1 MMVPEFEKAVVA
13 MEVGGVSA
21 PVQTQFGWHVI
32 KLNEARNKTAPDLES
47 VREELEL
54 QIRQTRVQ
62 SFIETSTAEAD
73 VDRSGAEGVDMS
85 ILKQIELLE

>member
-1 MMVPEFEKAVVA
+1 LRPKKK
-13 MEVGGVSA
+13 
-21 PVQTQFGWHVI
+21 QTQFGWHVI